1 MSCLVSALKDRL
13 TTDLTTAMKA
23 RDQLATGTLRMML
36 AAVKTAEVAGKS
48 VRELDDD
55 EVLAVLTAEAKKR
68 REAAEIFD
76 ERDRAE
82 LAEQERRENTV
93 IERYLP
99 AQLTDEELNE
109 LVTAAIAETGAAGP
123 KAMGQVMKV
132 LKPQVTGRADGGR
145 VSTAVRRQ
153 LAG

>member
-1 MSCLVSALKDRL
+1 VSALKDRL

-48 VRELDDD
+48 ARELDDD

-76 ERDRAE
+76 SRDRSE
-82 LAEQERRENTV
+82 LADQERRENTV

-99 AQLTDEELNE
+99 AQLTDQELVD

-145 VSTAVRRQ
+145 VSAEVRRQ
-153 LAG
+153 LAD

>member
-1 MSCLVSALKDRL
+1 VSALKDRL

-48 VRELDDD
+48 ARELDDD

-82 LAEQERRENTV
+82 LADQERRENTI

-99 AQLTDEELNE
+99 AQLTDQEINE
-109 LVTAAIAETGAAGP
+109 LVAAAIAETGAAGP

-145 VSTAVRRQ
+145 VSAEVRRQ